1 MYLARLSFEH
11 NKRSKSDFYLL
22 FEVRSLAFIQ
32 KKLSI
37 IVVTIRE
44 IGYYLVEDN
53 YSSKQLKRIFFLFD
67 DQKFGFACSFMF
79 CLSFTFD
86 LR

>member
-1 MYLARLSFEH
+1 L
-11 NKRSKSDFYLL
+11 NTTKDQNQIFYLL

-44 IGYYLVEDN
+44 IGYYLAEDN
-53 YSSKQLKRIFFLFD
+53 YSSKQLKRVFFYLMT
-67 DQKFGFACSFMF
+67 KNLVLLVVLYSV
-79 CLSFTFD
+79 
-86 LR
+86 